1 VDDESDTRTYL
12 TTLLETGG
20 YVSLS
25 AADGEEGLKQARA
38 HGPDLIILD
47 IMMPKLGG
55 IEMLLE
61 LRKDLKLRQIPVIML
76 SALSER
82 TFLDT
87 QASLGRSDPGGVH
100 PPVAYIEKPPEP
112 EQLLETVKNSL
123 NPSVA

>member
-1 VDDESDTRTYL
+1 MDDELDTRTYL

-20 YVSLS
+20 YVPLS
-25 AADGEEGLKQARA
+25 AVDGEEGLKLARA
-38 HGPDLIILD
+38 HGPALIILD
-47 IMMPKLGG
+47 IMMPRLGG

-61 LRKDLKLRQIPVIML
+61 LRKDPSLRQIPVIML
-76 SALSER
+76 SALSEK

-87 QASLGRSDPGGVH
+87 QASLGRIDPEGVH

-123 NPSVA
+123 NPTGT

>member
-1 VDDESDTRTYL
+1 VDDELDTRTYL

-20 YVSLS
+20 YVPLS
-25 AADGEEGLKQARA
+25 AVDGEEGLKLARA
-38 HGPDLIILD
+38 HGPALIILD
-47 IMMPKLGG
+47 IMMPRLGG

-61 LRKDLKLRQIPVIML
+61 LRKDPSLRQIPVIIL
-76 SALSER
+76 SALSEK

-87 QASLGRSDPGGVH
+87 QASLGRADPEGVH

-123 NPSVA
+123 NPTDT

>member
-1 VDDESDTRTYL
+1 MDTRTYL

-20 YVSLS
+20 YVPLS

-38 HGPDLIILD
+38 HGPALVILD
-47 IMMPKLGG
+47 IMMPRLGG

-61 LRKDLKLRQIPVIML
+61 LRKDPNLRQIPVIML

-82 TFLDT
+82 AFRDAH
-87 QASLGRSDPGGVH
+87 ASLGQLDAGGDH

-112 EQLLETVKNSL
+112 EQLLEIIKSTL
-123 NPSVA
+123 NPVVA

>member
-1 VDDESDTRTYL
+1 LDTRTYL

-20 YVSLS
+20 YVPLS

-38 HGPDLIILD
+38 HGPALIILD
-47 IMMPKLGG
+47 IMMPRLGG

-61 LRKDLKLRQIPVIML
+61 LRKDPNLRQIPVIML

-82 TFLDT
+82 TFLDA
-87 QASLGRSDPGGVH
+87 QASLGRSDPEGVH
-100 PPVAYIEKPPEP
+100 RPVAYIEKPPEP

-123 NPSVA
+123 NPTGT